1 MPHPA
6 PFPGYAE
13 LHARSNFSFLVGAS
27 HPRELVAEA
36 RRLRYLALAITDE
49 CSLAGVVHAW
59 EAARECG
66 LPLITGSEFA
76 LDADPAAP
84 PVVIAEEARFGPPLP
99 LPPLAPRLVVL
110 ARTRA
115 GYAHLS
121 ELISLARMRAP
132 KGDYA
137 LTVADLEGRTPGFEH
152 LRGLPDCL
160 VLMLPSVRGTTR
172 DAARRL
178 LAEACWARDLFGADR
193 VWLVA
198 ERHYWGEERPHLRSL
213 LWVSAWS
220 GLRITAAGGVLMHHR
235 ARKPL
240 QDTLTAIRHGLAL
253 PSCGWRLLPNSE
265 NHLRPLRRLR
275 VIYRPEWM
283 DESVRI
289 ASMCSF
295 DLGELRYEYP
305 TEIVPP
311 GRTPASHLAR
321 LALRGAQRR
330 YPRGLP
336 EKVRGLLRH
345 ELSLIA
351 ELRYEAFF
359 LTIEDI
365 VRFARSRGILCQG
378 RGSAANSAV
387 CFCLGITEVDPD
399 TASLLFERFISRE
412 RGEPPDI
419 DVDFEHQRREEVI
432 QYVYAK
438 YGRDRAAL
446 AATVIRYRPRSA
458 LRDVGKALELDGELM
473 EEVIKSHAWWDG
485 REIRTESLRAA
496 GFDLDSPRVQHWI
509 RLTRELVGFPRH
521 LSQHVGGFVISAGKL
536 TQLVP
541 VENASMD
548 GRSVIQWDKDDLDA
562 LGLLKVDVLAL
573 GMLTAIRRTL
583 EQLSADPARRAAVR
597 GLGAALSHGSG
608 ERRAAPLP
616 VPAAP
621 EADAPDPAPL
631 SMADIPRDCPRTWEM
646 LGRADTVGV
655 FQVESRAQM
664 SMLPRLRPECFYDL
678 VVEVAIVR
686 PGPIVG
692 GMVHPYLRRKQ
703 GLEPVEIPHP
713 DLEPALARTLGVP
726 VFQEQV
732 MQVAMLAAGF
742 TAGEADELRRSM
754 AAWRRKG
761 GIDRFRDRL
770 IGGMLARGY
779 ARDFAEAI
787 YRQAEGF
794 GEYGFPESH
803 AASFAKL
810 TWVSSWLKCHFP
822 DAFLVA
828 LLNSQPMGFYAPA
841 QLVQDA
847 QRHGVEVRG
856 VDVLA
861 SDWESRL
868 ESGTDADAPPVGA
881 LADGAS
887 GRAGAALALQPF
899 RPVRLGLHLVSGLS
913 EPVARRIAEVRAG
926 LLARGANF
934 DSVEDLGRRCGLD
947 RDKRS
952 LKLLAE
958 AGALATLAGN
968 RRQARW
974 QAEGVHPLPG
984 MLRDTRR
991 NEAPVAIP
999 APGEGADIASD
1010 YRMLGLT
1017 LGRHPLAL
1025 LRDRLG
1031 ALRFRSATELA
1042 RCRPG
1047 QVARGC
1053 GLVIG
1058 RQRPGT
1064 ARGTMFV
1071 TLEDETGPVNVIV
1084 RPDLVERQRD
1094 ELLTARLLG
1103 VIGTWQCDGEVKH
1116 LVAGRVEDLS
1126 ALLGQLAPKSRDFH

>member
-178 LAEACWARDLFGADR
+178 LAEARWAAGCFGADR
-193 VWLVA
+193 AWLVA
-198 ERHYWGEERPHLRSL
+198 ERHYLGDEVPHLHGVLGASR
-213 LWVSAWS
+213 AS
-220 GLRITAAGGVLMHHR
+220 GLRITAAGGVLMHKR
-235 ARKPL
+235 SRKPM
-240 QDTLTAIRHGLAL
+240 QDTLTAIRVGLSL
-253 PSCGWRLLPNSE
+253 PQCGWHLLPNAE
-265 NHLRPLRRLR
+265 NHMRPLRRLR
-275 VIYRPEWM
+275 GLYRPDWL

-289 ASMCSF
+289 SMQCTFS
-295 DLGELRYEYP
+295 LGELRYEYP
-305 TEIVPP
+305 TEIVPS
-311 GRTPASHLAR
+311 GRSPASWLAR
-321 LALRGAQRR
+321 LTLRGARGR
-330 YPRGLP
+330 YPAGMP
-336 EKVRGLLRH
+336 ENVRKQVAR
-345 ELSLIA
+345 ELALIR

-359 LTIEDI
+359 LTIDDI

-387 CFCLGITEVDPD
+387 CFCLGITEVDPK
-399 TASLLFERFISRE
+399 TESLLFERFISKE

-432 QYVYAK
+432 QYIYAK

-458 LRDVGKALELDGELM
+458 LRDVGKALEIDEAAM
-473 EEVIKSHAWWDG
+473 EQLIKSQQWWDG
-485 REIRTESLRAA
+485 KQVRPEGVLAA
-496 GFDLDSPRVQHWI
+496 GFTMQSRRVRQWI
-509 RLTRELVGFPRH
+509 ELTNALVGFPRH

-541 VENASMD
+541 VENAAMD
-548 GRSVIQWDKDDLDA
+548 GRSVIQWDKDDLDT

-583 EQLSADPARRAAVR
+583 ECVAARELRRA
-597 GLGAALSHGSG
+597 G
-608 ERRAAPLP
+608 
-616 VPAAP
+616 
-621 EADAPDPAPL
+621 PAPTGAPSPL
-631 SMADIPRDCPRTWEM
+631 ELAARTGRPLAMADVPRDCARTFAM
-646 LGRADTVGV
+646 IQRADTVGV
-655 FQVESRAQM
+655 FQIESRAQM
-664 SMLPRLRPECFYDL
+664 AMLPRLKPDKFYDL

-703 GLEPVEIPHP
+703 GLEAIDIPHP
-713 DLEPALARTLGVP
+713 DLEPALRRTLGVP

-732 MQVAMLAAGF
+732 MQIAMIAAGF
-742 TAGEADELRRSM
+742 SAGEADQLRRAM

-761 GIDRFRDRL
+761 GVDRFRDRL
-770 IGGMLARGY
+770 VGGMVERGY
-779 ARDFAEAI
+779 APDFAEAI
-787 YRQAEGF
+787 FRQAEGF

-803 AASFAKL
+803 AAGFAQL
-810 TWVSSWLKCHFP
+810 AWVSAWLKCHHP

-847 QRHGVEVRG
+847 QRHGVEVRP
-856 VDVLA
+856 VDVLT
-861 SDWESRL
+861 SDWDSAL
-868 ESGTDADAPPVGA
+868 EGDAAAAGSDAAAPPAPA
-881 LADGAS
+881 LS
-887 GRAGAALALQPF
+887 
-899 RPVRLGLHLVSGLS
+899 PVRLGLHLVAGLP
-913 EPVARRIAEVRAG
+913 EAAARRLLAVRAE
-926 LLARGANF
+926 LAARGLAFVN
-934 DSVEDLGRRCGLD
+934 VEDLGRRCEL
-947 RDKRS
+947 DKRA
-952 LKLLAE
+952 LDALAE
-958 AGALATLAGN
+958 AGALAALAGN

-974 QAEGVHPLPG
+974 QVAGVRPLPG
-984 MLRDTRR
+984 MLKDSRID
-991 NEAPVAIP
+991 EAPLVLP
-999 APGEGADIASD
+999 APREGADIADD
-1010 YRMLGLT
+1010 YRTLGLT

-1031 ALRFRSATELA
+1031 ALRYRSAEELA
-1042 RCRPG
+1042 FWRHG
-1047 QVARGC
+1047 QLARAC
-1053 GLVIG
+1053 GLVVG

-1064 ARGTMFV
+1064 AKGTMFV
-1071 TLEDETGPVNVIV
+1071 TIEDETGAVNVIV
-1084 RPDLVERQRD
+1084 RPDLIERQR
-1094 ELLTARLLG
+1094 EALLSARLLG
-1103 VIGTWQCDGEVKH
+1103 VIGNWQSDGAVRH
-1116 LVAGRVEDLS
+1116 LIAGRIEDLS
-1126 ALLGQLAPKSRDFH
+1126 GLLGGLVAKSRDFH